1 MGNYKMPVCR
11 LIPGMHEK
19 DQCEEI
25 PGLWADL
32 DNQSRARCK
41 QQTPCGPVIP
51 ISMAPIGMALNDPW
65 NSDGG
70 KRRNRR
76 RKTVRKAHRKA
87 HRKAS
92 RKAHRKY

>member
-1 MGNYKMPVCR
+1 MDSYKMPVCR

-25 PGLWADL
+25 PGFWTDL
-32 DNQSRARCK
+32 DNESRARCK

-51 ISMAPIGMALNDPW
+51 VSAVNNPW
-65 NSDGG
+65 GGGG

-76 RKTVRKAHRKA
+76 KASRKASRKAPRKASRKAHRKA
-87 HRKAS
+87 HRK
-92 RKAHRKY
+92 Y